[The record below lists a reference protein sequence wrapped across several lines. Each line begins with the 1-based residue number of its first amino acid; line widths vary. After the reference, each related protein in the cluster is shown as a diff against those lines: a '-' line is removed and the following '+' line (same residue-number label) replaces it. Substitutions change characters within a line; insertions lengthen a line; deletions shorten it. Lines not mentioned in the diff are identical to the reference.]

1 MSHDFLT
8 ALPPQNLTSIE
19 LTDKEQVIIRTIL
32 PIISELHDNKDIIII
47 QGLTQLL
54 VRLRDW
60 NAPLNPLHVKSVTC

>member
-8 ALPPQNLTSIE
+8 ALPPQNLTYIE
-19 LTDKEQVIIRTIL
+19 LSDKEQVIIRTIL

-54 VRLRDW
+54 VRLRD
-60 NAPLNPLHVKSVTC
+60 